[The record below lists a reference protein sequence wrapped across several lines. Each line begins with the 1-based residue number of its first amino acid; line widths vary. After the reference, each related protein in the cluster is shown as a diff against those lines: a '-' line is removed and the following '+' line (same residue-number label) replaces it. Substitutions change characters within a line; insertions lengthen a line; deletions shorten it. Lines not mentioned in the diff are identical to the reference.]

1 MRVYT
6 HTAKEEATL
15 AADRAKI
22 ITEFFPKG
30 NKTVQVRY
38 WMQGQSRETVLSE
51 GVRALKPSFP
61 ACRDDSM

>member
-1 MRVYT
+1 M
-6 HTAKEEATL
+6 